1 MSKEKKKTTK
11 LRLSVVQKA
20 EQMRREGKASEA
32 RAYLKGNLKS
42 LNKPG
47 RERDYIDGLSVFSD
61 LLRGTDDS
69 AGAMRFLKKALRLAK
84 KHDFQDLVGEI
95 TKKRAFLYLLLDQY
109 RESFDDAQ
117 AVLAISREQE
127 NKPLEIGALAIL
139 GHLHEVRKERPKA
152 LVWFRQAMKLAT
164 EINDTWRRAGLYH
177 DLGRIHGELR
187 EYLVGLDYLEQG
199 EQYCLKHKY
208 KNRYHM
214 MIRAQGDIY
223 KAIGDLGKA
232 RKLYDL
238 SYSDPD
244 KIENLSEKLENSTRF
259 GDLYVQ
265 LNQVDEAMRVF
276 KRGAEIAQ
284 SLGYKRKLLQNYF
297 GIARCHEHS
306 HEYDKAFNQYKAV
319 IREIDSDYEN
329 KLSTFIAALEMCAYS
344 LYKLGEDKLAKKL
357 ESLWQRFQILEDEG
371 TYTAHRR
378 AEMRADLLRLLPSHR
393 NSILNAHVGMYEAGG
408 ISVHPKTGVI
418 EFDDGRPSTKL
429 SRSEL
434 AVFNFLKE
442 SLDIPQ
448 PVKDIHKSYAAKH
461 QWDDDL
467 NLKLDRVYKII
478 QSMWKKG
485 IPKSLLHSDSTEGGY
500 VLRSE

>member
-1 MSKEKKKTTK
+1 MSKAKKKTIK
-11 LRLSVVQKA
+11 PRPSVVQKA

-32 RAYLKGNLKS
+32 RAYLKDNLKN

-69 AGAMRFLKKALRLAK
+69 AGSMKFLKKALQLAK

-117 AVLAISREQE
+117 AALAISREQE
-127 NKPLEIGALAIL
+127 NKPLEIGALAVL

-208 KNRYHM
+208 MNRYHM

-223 KAIGDLGKA
+223 KAIGDLNKA
-232 RKLYDL
+232 AELYER
-238 SYSDPD
+238 SQSDPE
-244 KIENLSEKLENSTRF
+244 KIKNPSEALENTTRY

-265 LNQVDEAMRVF
+265 MDRVSDALRIF
-276 KRGAEIAQ
+276 KLGATLA
-284 SLGYKRKLLQNYF
+284 GRFKFGRKLLQNYF
-297 GIARCHEHS
+297 GIARCHEQRQ
-306 HEYDKAFNQYKAV
+306 EFEKAFDTYKSIV
-319 IREIDSDYEN
+319 DELESDFEN
-329 KLSTFIAALEMCAYS
+329 NLSTLIAAFEMSAYV
-344 LYKLGEDKLAKKL
+344 LHKLGEHTLADDI
-357 ESLWQRFQILEDEG
+357 ENFWRRFQALDDEG

-378 AEMRADLLRLLPSHR
+378 ADVRTSLIRQIPSYR
-393 NSILNAHVGMYEAGG
+393 RRILNAQIGIYEARGVTVDPETG
-408 ISVHPKTGVI
+408 IITIDDIEQPK
-418 EFDDGRPSTKL
+418 RL
-429 SRSEL
+429 SENAERK
-434 AVFNFLKE
+434 AFRFLKE
-442 SLDIPQ
+442 HLDIPQ
-448 PVKDIHKSYAAKH
+448 EAVKIYGTYATKD
-461 QWDDDL
+461 Q
-467 NLKLDRVYKII
+467 LKETKYIPGRVYALIH
-478 QSMWKKG
+478 MMNKKG
-485 IPKSLLHSDSTEGGY
+485 IPKELLYNVKGQGY
-500 VLRSE
+500 ILLSK